1 MATFPK
7 ASEVALVDSVANWVE
22 PTPVPVRDTDR
33 LGVVDALLVNVM
45 VPFAVPVA
53 VGAKTAV

>member
-7 ASEVALVDSVANWVE
+7 ASVVALVASVAIWVE

-53 VGAKTAV
+53 AGAKMAV